1 MAAISYIDEDKSF
14 RTFRF
19 SSIQKNGCSMGL
31 YEKMR
36 YAYDKLGVLIEQEMS
51 EQWKYYRNVF
61 KWIS

>member
-36 YAYDKLGVLIEQEMS
+36 YAYDKLSVLMEQDPCD
-51 EQWKYYRNVF
+51 R
-61 KWIS
+61 